1 MDEQTKRG
9 KELKKQ
15 LSPKEKR
22 ANFWYYYKIH
32 VFVVIFAVVVIA
44 LTVYEIV
51 TKVEDDLTVTYF
63 SNTSISN
70 ERVTKLTDFIT
81 QFTKDIDGDAESMV
95 SISPISGSL
104 SDGGEQSVAA
114 QTKYA
119 AEIGSGHSMGFI
131 VDRAYFDAI
140 NKAYPEII
148 QEYCLIT
155 DNEAVA
161 ELFGIEADEEL
172 YWITKALYNSELNKE
187 KRIAMNENAHRVYQ
201 ALTSKVE
208 APASEALPKGGNE

>member
-140 NKAYPEII
+140 NKAYPDII

-161 ELFGIEADEEL
+161 DLLGIGANEEL

-201 ALTSKVE
+201 ALTSEVE
-208 APASEALPKGGNE
+208 APKSETPSQSGN

>member
-161 ELFGIEADEEL
+161 DLLGIGADEEL

-201 ALTSKVE
+201 ALTSEVE
-208 APASEALPKGGNE
+208 APKSETPSQSGN

>member
-140 NKAYPEII
+140 NKAYPDII

-161 ELFGIEADEEL
+161 ELLGIGADEEL

-201 ALTSKVE
+201 ALTSEVE
-208 APASEALPKGGNE
+208 APKSETPSQSGN